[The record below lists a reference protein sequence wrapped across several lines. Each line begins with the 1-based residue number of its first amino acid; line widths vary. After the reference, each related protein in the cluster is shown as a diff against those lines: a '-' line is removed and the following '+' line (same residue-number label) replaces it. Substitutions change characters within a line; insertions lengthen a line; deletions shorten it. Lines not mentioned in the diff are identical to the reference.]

1 MCSMAIL
8 RAYEDRTKG
17 LRKAVAQSKLYLGLI
32 KPHSP
37 VAQFTVAR
45 WLRSI
50 MKKKT
55 GIDAS
60 MFKAH
65 STRGAEVT
73 VATNDHLHVT

>member
-1 MCSMAIL
+1 MAIL

-45 WLRSI
+45 WLRLI
-50 MKKKT
+50 MKKKQ
-55 GIDAS
+55 A
-60 MFKAH
+60 
-65 STRGAEVT
+65 
-73 VATNDHLHVT
+73 

>member
-1 MCSMAIL
+1 MCSIAIL
-8 RAYEDRTKG
+8 RVYEDRTKG

-50 MKKKT
+50 MKKT

-65 STRGAEVT
+65 SARGAEVT